1 MNTTPPNIKGYSI
14 TDLVYHGS
22 RTVVYR
28 GTRNNDHTPV
38 VLKFLNNSYPSFQEL
53 VQFRNQYTIAKNLDH
68 PGIIKIYSLE
78 SYHNTLVLVMED
90 FGGVSLE
97 EYTTDSLDQ
106 RAITDDVEHPGMLS
120 KQSLQQDLRKCPLNP
135 PILGDF
141 DIITPQNWG
150 AGGQN
155 QLNFV
160 SPIQEFLHIAIQ
172 IASILDELYRYR
184 VIHKDIKPR
193 NILINPSTS
202 QVKFIDFSIAS
213 LLPKESQILTSPNC
227 LEGTLAYLSPEQTG
241 RMNRGID
248 YRSDFY
254 STGVTFYKLLT
265 TELPFSTTDPMEL
278 VHCHI
283 AKQPLAAH
291 QRNPAI
297 PPLLSDII
305 SKLMAKNAE
314 DRYQSALGL
323 KYDLQQCSEH
333 WQRLG
338 AIAEIKLGSRD
349 ICDCFVIPEKLYGR
363 QAEVDTLLAT
373 FERVSQGTTEMIL
386 VAGFSGIGKTAVVHE
401 VQKPIVRQRGYFI
414 QGKFDQ
420 FQRNI
425 PFSAIVVALRDLM
438 EQLLTETDAQ
448 LQQWK
453 AEILSALGEN
463 GQVMVDV
470 IPELEGII
478 GKQPPAD
485 ELSGTAAQN
494 RFNLLFSKFIQVFTT
509 KEHPL
514 VIFLDDLQWADS
526 ASLKLL
532 QLLIAETHTIHLLL
546 IGAYRDNEVNPTH
559 PLMLTLSEMAKVGVP
574 LNTITLDPLSKSD
587 LNHLIADT
595 LTCGIELAEPLT
607 ELVAQKTKGN
617 PFFATQFLKSL
628 HHDRLITFNFDQGY
642 WQCDISE
649 IRCLALTDDV
659 VEFMAL
665 QLQKLPKE
673 TQDVLKLA
681 ACIGHQFDLNTLAII
696 HDKSPTETATSLWKS
711 LQEGLV
717 LPTTEIY
724 KFFTVN
730 SNSPSNTEEKLSQSS
745 IPDHQSPS
753 YKFLHDRVQQAAYF
767 LIPEDQKQLTH
778 LSIGQLLLKNIP
790 TAEREEK
797 IFDIVN
803 QLNYGLELITD
814 QAQRDELAQLN
825 RIAGEKA
832 KGATAYEAAFNYLT
846 VGLELLGQNS
856 WQRQYDLTLALYQ
869 AAAEVAYLNTDFEQ
883 MEQMVEVVLAQGKT
897 LLDKITAYQVLI
909 DAYKAQNQLEQAITT
924 GLQVLNL
931 LGIELPQQPS
941 PEDIELALKQT
952 QSALEGKEIEE
963 LMDLP
968 VMSDPEKLGAMT
980 ILSRLAPITYMT
992 NPLLY
997 PLVALKQ
1004 VNLSV
1009 QEGNSALSAVSY
1021 THYGILLWQ
1030 VCGDIN
1036 GNYRF
1041 GQLALGLLARFNAKQ
1056 LKCTVLYV
1064 VNITIKPWKMHV
1076 NETLTSLLD
1085 AYSVGIET
1093 GDFDNSAASALMYLE
1108 HSFWLGK
1115 ELTELDQTCANYHQR
1130 IDQLKQ
1136 EIPRQLIAIT
1146 WQGVLNLLGQAENSC
1161 CLKGEVYDEE
1171 IMLPLHQ
1178 EFNNLRA
1185 LYTLHLNKLF
1195 LCYLFQDYQ
1204 QASQQATIT
1213 ENYIDG
1219 VAALFLFALLYCYD
1233 SLTRLALY
1241 PKQNHAQQQQ
1251 SLDKIAKNQ
1260 DKIKTWAD
1268 HAPMNYLHKFYLV
1281 EAERYRVLG
1290 EKLEAMEYY
1299 DRAIAGA
1306 KENEYIQEEALANE
1320 LAAKFYLEWG
1330 KETIAQ
1336 AYLTRAY
1343 YGYSHWGAKAK
1354 VEDLEIRYPQFLSSI
1369 ITQKT
1374 TSLSTAETI
1383 TNITTQGVNTT
1394 TTNASTALDLATVI
1408 KASQALS
1415 GEIQL
1420 DKLLSTLMQVV
1431 MENAGADKCALILVK
1446 GERLVLEAMETAN
1459 LALVESMAVEESPD
1473 IPQSAINYVKRKS
1486 ETLVIN
1492 DITVETILAADPYF
1506 IRQQPRS
1513 LMCTPIINQ
1522 GKLIGLLYLENN
1534 LTTGAFTPDR
1544 LEILNLLT
1552 SQAAISLENAQLYS
1566 NLEDKV
1572 AERTAELAQAKQAA
1586 DAANQAKSEFLSN
1599 MSHELRT
1606 PLNGILGYAQI
1617 LKRDRDLGTRQID
1630 GLTIIEQSG
1639 NHLLTLINDIL
1650 DLSKIEARKMELYPR
1665 DLHLQSFLES
1675 VVGIIRMRALEKD
1688 IVCQY
1693 NPEDNLPHGIKA
1705 DEKRLRQVLLNL
1717 LGNAVKFTDHGE
1729 VTLNVKVISAPSKIT
1744 VADSGYDVAP
1754 LAPQLW
1760 GEQNSESPPKLG
1772 DLGGLTKTKG
1782 TRIHTSI
1789 QQGQKIDQSQKK
1801 TLLDAIASGGN
1812 QRQSLMGGT
1821 PKTALPPQDRT
1832 GSRSWGEPP
1841 LADYLAASLR
1851 FQVIDTG
1858 VGMTEEQL
1866 QKIFQPFE
1874 QVGDTQRRAAGTGLG
1889 LTITKQL
1896 VELMGAKLQVT
1907 SQLDYGSTFWF
1918 DVTFPVVETY
1928 QPQQQQKLGK
1938 IVGYIGSRRK
1948 VLIAEDKP
1956 ANRAVLQNMLEPLDF
1971 EIAMAENGQQEI
1983 ELAQQLQPDL
1993 ILTDLVM
2000 PVKTGFEAIA
2010 ELKNLPQMQDI
2021 PIIVVS
2027 ASVLDTDIEKSKLVG
2042 CQGFLS
2048 KPVDEQQLLEL
2059 LGEYL
2064 QLEWIYEED
2073 SQQTIAAARIE
2084 HPLVIP
2090 PPAEMEVLYELAMLG
2105 SMKKIRQRATYL
2117 EQLNTKY
2124 IPFAKKLK
2132 DLAEGFQEEKILE
2145 LVEKYLEMDNS

>member
-1 MNTTPPNIKGYSI
+1 MNTTPPKIKGYCI

-28 GTRNNDHTPV
+28 GTRTNDQKPV
-38 VLKFLNNSYPSFQEL
+38 VLKLLNNPYPSFQEL

-68 PGIIKIYSLE
+68 PGIIEIYSLE
-78 SYHNTLVLVMED
+78 SYQNTLVLVMED
-90 FGGVSLE
+90 FGGVSIE
-97 EYTTDSLDQ
+97 DYTTDSLDQ
-106 RAITDDVEHPGMLS
+106 EPSMLTE
-120 KQSLQQDLRKCPLNP
+120 QS
-135 PILGDF
+135 
-141 DIITPQNWG
+141 
-150 AGGQN
+150 
-155 QLNFV
+155 V
-160 SPIQEFLHIAIQ
+160 QEFLDIAIQ
-172 IASILDELYRYR
+172 IASILDELYRHR

-193 NILINPSTS
+193 NILINPKTS

-213 LLPKESQILTSPNC
+213 LLPKENQILTSPNC

-254 STGVTFYKLLT
+254 STGVTFYKVLT

-283 AKQPLAAH
+283 AKQPVAAH
-291 QRNPAI
+291 QRNSAI
-297 PPLLSDII
+297 PPLLSAII

-323 KYDLQQCSEH
+323 KYDLEQCSEH
-333 WQRLG
+333 LHRLG

-349 ICDCFVIPEKLYGR
+349 ICDRFVIPEKLYGR
-363 QAEVDTLLAT
+363 QPEVETLLEA
-373 FERVSQGTTEMIL
+373 FERVTQGATEMIL
-386 VAGFSGIGKTAVVHE
+386 VAGFSGIGKTAVVNE

-425 PFSAIVVALRDLM
+425 PFRAIVVALRDLM

-453 AEILSALGEN
+453 EKILSAVGEN

-470 IPELEGII
+470 IPELESII
-478 GKQPPAD
+478 GKQPPAE

-532 QLLIAETHTIHLLL
+532 QLLIAETNSSYLLL
-546 IGAYRDNEVNPTH
+546 IGAYRDNEVNSSH
-559 PLMLTLSEMAKVGVP
+559 PLMVTLSEMANVGVS
-574 LNTITLDPLSKSD
+574 LNTITLEPLSKSD

-628 HHDRLITFNFDQGY
+628 HHDRLITFNFEQGY
-642 WQCDISE
+642 WQCDIAQ

-681 ACIGHQFDLNTLAII
+681 ACIGHQFDLDTLAII
-696 HDKSPTETATSLWKS
+696 HDKSPSETAVYLWKS

-730 SNSPSNTEEKLSQSS
+730 SNSLSSTLEKLSQSS
-745 IPDHQSPS
+745 IPLWATPTLRENQSPT

-778 LSIGQLLLKNIP
+778 LTIGQLLLKNIP

-814 QAQRDELAQLN
+814 LPQRDELAQLN

-832 KGATAYEAAFNYLT
+832 KAATAYGAAFNYLT
-846 VGLELLGQNS
+846 VGLELLGENS

-869 AAAEVAYLNTDFEQ
+869 AAAEAAYLNTDFEQ
-883 MEQMVEVVLAQGKT
+883 MEQLVMVVLAEGKT
-897 LLDKITAYQVLI
+897 LLDKIKAYQVTI
-909 DAYKAQNQLEQAITT
+909 EAYKAQNRPEQAITT
-924 GLQVLNL
+924 GLQVLKL
-931 LGIELPQQPS
+931 LGIELPEQPS
-941 PEDIELALKQT
+941 PEDMGLALQQT
-952 QSALEGKEIEE
+952 QSHLEGKEIED
-963 LMDLP
+963 LIDLP
-968 VMSDPEKLGAMT
+968 VMTAPEKLAAMT
-980 ILSRLAPITYMT
+980 ILWRLIPVAYLTL
-992 NPLLY
+992 PLLFSL
-997 PLVALKQ
+997 LVLKQ
-1004 VNLSV
+1004 VNLSL
-1009 QEGNSALSAVSY
+1009 QNGNCAVSALSYATY
-1021 THYGILLWQ
+1021 AMILWK
-1030 VCGDIN
+1030 VGGDID

-1041 GQLALGLLARFNAKQ
+1041 GQLALRLLARFNDKQ
-1056 LKCTVLYV
+1056 LKCIV
-1064 VNITIKPWKMHV
+1064 VYAVNFATKPWKVHLK
-1076 NETLTSLLD
+1076 ETLTPLVE
-1085 AYSVGIET
+1085 AYSVGVET
-1093 GDFDNSAASALMYLE
+1093 GDFEYSAFCAYNYSE
-1108 HSFWLGK
+1108 HSFWLGNQ
-1115 ELTELDQTCANYHQR
+1115 LAELDQTCAKYHQG

-1136 EIPRQLIAIT
+1136 EIPRQLTAII
-1146 WQGVLNLLGQAENSC
+1146 WQGVLNLLGQAENYC
-1161 CLKGEVYDEE
+1161 CLRGEVYDEQT
-1171 IMLPLHQ
+1171 MLPLHH
-1178 EFNNLRA
+1178 EFNNVRA

-1204 QASQQATIT
+1204 QAWEQATIT
-1213 ENYIDG
+1213 ANYIDG
-1219 VAALFLFALLYCYD
+1219 VAALFVFALFYWYD

-1241 PKQNHAQQQQ
+1241 PQQNHAQQQQ
-1251 SLDKIAKNQ
+1251 SLDKIAHNQ
-1260 DKIKTWAD
+1260 HKLKTWAD

-1290 EKLEAMEYY
+1290 QKLEAIEYY

-1306 KENEYIQEEALANE
+1306 KENQYIQEEALANE

-1336 AYLTRAY
+1336 AYLTCAY

-1369 ITQKT
+1369 LTQKT
-1374 TSLSTAETI
+1374 INISTAETI
-1383 TNITTQGVNTT
+1383 TNLTNERVNRT
-1394 TTNASTALDLATVI
+1394 TTNPSTTLDLATVI
-1408 KASQALS
+1408 KASQAIS

-1420 DKLLSTLMQVV
+1420 DQLLSTLMQVV

-1446 GERLVLEAMETAN
+1446 GERLVLQAMESAN
-1459 LALVESMAVEESPD
+1459 QLPLVESMPVEESPD
-1473 IPQSAINYVKRKS
+1473 IPQSAINYVKRKL

-1492 DITVETILAADPYF
+1492 DITVDTILAADPYF
-1506 IRQQPRS
+1506 IHQQPRS

-1522 GKLIGLLYLENN
+1522 GKLIGLLYLENY

-1544 LEILNLLT
+1544 LEVLNLLT
-1552 SQAAISLENAQLYS
+1552 FQAAISIENAQLYS

-1572 AERTAELAQAKQAA
+1572 TERTAELAQAKQAA
-1586 DAANQAKSEFLSN
+1586 DAANQAKSDFLSN

-1617 LKRDRDLGTRQID
+1617 LKRNRDLGTREID
-1630 GLTIIEQSG
+1630 GLKIIEQSG

-1665 DLHLQSFLES
+1665 DLHLQSFIES

-1688 IVCQY
+1688 ILFQY

-1717 LGNAVKFTDHGE
+1717 LGNGVKFTDHGE
-1729 VTLNVKVISAPSKIT
+1729 VTLKVKVINL
-1744 VADSGYDVAP
+1744 DQ
-1754 LAPQLW
+1754 PQ
-1760 GEQNSESPPKLG
+1760 Q
-1772 DLGGLTKTKG
+1772 TK
-1782 TRIHTSI
+1782 
-1789 QQGQKIDQSQKK
+1789 
-1801 TLLDAIASGGN
+1801 
-1812 QRQSLMGGT
+1812 
-1821 PKTALPPQDRT
+1821 
-1832 GSRSWGEPP
+1832 
-1841 LADYLAASLR
+1841 LR

-1874 QVGDTQRRAAGTGLG
+1874 QVGDTQRRSAGTGLG
-1889 LTITKQL
+1889 LAITKQL

-1907 SQLDYGSTFWF
+1907 SEFGSGSTFWF
-1918 DVTFPVVETY
+1918 DVTFPLVETY
-1928 QPQQQQKLGK
+1928 QPQQQQSLGQ

-1948 VLIAEDKP
+1948 VLIAEDKA
-1956 ANRAVLQNMLEPLDF
+1956 ANRAVLQNMLEPLGF
-1971 EIAMAENGQQEI
+1971 EIVMAENGQEEI

-2010 ELKNLPQMQDI
+2010 ELRNLPQMQDI

-2027 ASVLDTDIEKSKLVG
+2027 ASVLDTDQEKSKLVG

-2048 KPVDEQQLLEL
+2048 KPVDEQQLLKL

-2073 SQQTIAAARIE
+2073 SQQTIAPASSE
-2084 HPLVIP
+2084 QPLVIP

-2117 EQLNTKY
+2117 QELDTKY

-2132 DLAEGFQEEKILE
+2132 DLAEGFQEQKILE
-2145 LVEKYLEMDNS
+2145 LVEKYLEIHNS

>member
-1 MNTTPPNIKGYSI
+1 MNTTPPNIKGYCI

-28 GTRNNDHTPV
+28 GTRNNDETPV
-38 VLKFLNNSYPSFQEL
+38 VLKFLNNPYPSFQEL

-68 PGIIKIYSLE
+68 PGIIQIYSLE
-78 SYHNTLVLVMED
+78 SYQNTLVLVMED

-97 EYTTDSLDQ
+97 DYTT
-106 RAITDDVEHPGMLS
+106 LS
-120 KQSLQQDLRKCPLNP
+120 FDLRK
-135 PILGDF
+135 
-141 DIITPQNWG
+141 
-150 AGGQN
+150 
-155 QLNFV
+155 
-160 SPIQEFLHIAIQ
+160 IQEFLHIAIQ
-172 IASILDELYRYR
+172 IASILDELYRHR

-193 NILINPSTS
+193 NILINPKTS
-202 QVKFIDFSIAS
+202 HVKLIDFSIAS
-213 LLPKESQILTSPNC
+213 LLPKESQILISPNC

-254 STGVTFYKLLT
+254 STGITFYKLLT

-283 AKQPLAAH
+283 AKQPLAPH
-291 QRNPAI
+291 QRNSAI
-297 PPLLSDII
+297 PPLLSAII

-323 KYDLQQCSEH
+323 KYDLEQCAEH
-333 WQRLG
+333 WDRLG
-338 AIAEIKLGSRD
+338 TSIEIKLGSRD
-349 ICDCFVIPEKLYGR
+349 ICDRFVIPEKLYGR
-363 QAEVDTLLAT
+363 QGEVDTLLAA
-373 FERVSQGTTEMIL
+373 FERVTQGTTEMIL
-386 VAGFSGIGKTAVVHE
+386 VAGFSGIGKTAVVNE

-425 PFSAIVVALRDLM
+425 PFSAIVQALRDLM
-438 EQLLTETDAQ
+438 EQLLTETDSQ

-453 AEILSALGEN
+453 AQLLSALGEN
-463 GQVMVDV
+463 GQVLVDV
-470 IPELEGII
+470 IPELESII

-526 ASLKLL
+526 ASIKLL
-532 QLLIAETHTIHLLL
+532 QLLMAETNTSYLLL

-559 PLMLTLSEMAKVGVP
+559 PLMLTLSEMANLGVS
-574 LNTITLDPLSKSD
+574 LNTITLEPLSKSD

-628 HHDRLITFNFDQGY
+628 HHDRLITFNFEQGY
-642 WQCDISE
+642 WQCDIAQ

-681 ACIGHQFDLNTLAII
+681 ACIGHQFDLDTLAII
-696 HDKSPTETATSLWKS
+696 HDKSPTETGTYLWKS

-730 SNSPSNTEEKLSQSS
+730 SNSPSSTLEKLSQSAITKS
-745 IPDHQSPS
+745 AITNHQSPS

-790 TAEREEK
+790 IAEREEK

-803 QLNYGLELITD
+803 QLNYGVELITD
-814 QAQRDELAQLN
+814 KTQRDELAQLN

-832 KGATAYEAAFNYLT
+832 KAATAYGAAFNYLT
-846 VGLELLGQNS
+846 VGLELLGENS

-869 AAAEVAYLNTDFEQ
+869 AAAEAAYLNTDFEQ
-883 MEQMVEVVLAQGKT
+883 MEQMVMVVLAQGKT
-897 LLDKITAYQVLI
+897 LLDKITAYEVSI
-909 DAYKAQNQLEQAITT
+909 DAYKAQSQNEQAITT
-924 GLQVLNL
+924 GLQVLKL

-941 PEDIELALKQT
+941 PEDIGLAVHQT
-952 QSALEGKEIEE
+952 QSGLEGKEIED
-963 LMDLP
+963 LIDLP
-968 VMSDPEKLGAMT
+968 VMTAPEKLAAMT
-980 ILSRLAPITYMT
+980 ILWRLMPVAYLTL
-992 NPLLY
+992 PLLF
-997 PLVALKQ
+997 PLVVLKE
-1004 VNLSV
+1004 VNLSL
-1009 QEGNSALSAVSY
+1009 QNGNCPVSAVSY
-1021 THYGILLWQ
+1021 AGYAVILWKLG
-1030 VCGDIN
+1030 GDMD

-1041 GQLALGLLARFNAKQ
+1041 GQLALTLLARFNAKQ
-1056 LKCTVLYV
+1056 LKSGVLLV
-1064 VNITIKPWKMHV
+1064 VNFGIKPWKVHLK
-1076 NETLTSLLD
+1076 ETLTSLLEG
-1085 AYSVGIET
+1085 YSVGLET
-1093 GDFDNSAASALMYLE
+1093 GDFDQSAFCAMFYLE

-1115 ELTELDQTCANYHQR
+1115 ELAELDQTCAKYHQG

-1136 EIPRQLIAIT
+1136 EMPRQFTAIN
-1146 WQGVLNLLGQAENSC
+1146 WQAVLNLLGQAEHYC
-1161 CLKGEVYDEE
+1161 CFKGEVYDEE

-1185 LYTLHLNKLF
+1185 IYTLHLNKLF

-1204 QASQQATIT
+1204 QAWQHATIT

-1219 VAALFLFALLYCYD
+1219 APAVFVFAVFYWYD

-1241 PKQNHAQQQQ
+1241 PEQNKAQQQQ
-1251 SLDKIAKNQ
+1251 SLDKIAHNQ
-1260 DKIKTWAD
+1260 DKLKTWAD

-1290 EKLEAMEYY
+1290 HLLEAMEYY

-1306 KENEYIQEEALANE
+1306 KENQYIQEEALANE
-1320 LAAKFYLEWG
+1320 LAAKFYFEWG

-1336 AYLTRAY
+1336 AYLSCAY

-1369 ITQKT
+1369 LSQKT
-1374 TSLSTAETI
+1374 INVSTGETI
-1383 TNITTQGVNTT
+1383 TNLTTQGVNTT

-1420 DKLLSTLMQVV
+1420 DQLLSTLMQVV

-1446 GERLVLEAMETAN
+1446 GESLVLQAMETAN
-1459 LALVESMAVEESPD
+1459 QVTFVESMPVEESPD

-1522 GKLIGLLYLENN
+1522 GQLIGLLYLENN
-1534 LTTGAFTPDR
+1534 LSTGAFTPDR

-1552 SQAAISLENAQLYS
+1552 SQAAISIENSLLYRQ
-1566 NLEDKV
+1566 LEDYSHTLEQKV
-1572 AERTAELAQAKQAA
+1572 EERTAQLAESNQQLAESNQQLKAAKQKA
-1586 DAANQAKSEFLSN
+1586 DTANEAKSEFLSN

-1617 LKRDRDLGTRQID
+1617 LKRNRDLGTREID

-1688 IVCQY
+1688 ILFEY
-1693 NPEDNLPHGIKA
+1693 HPEDNLPDGIKA

-1717 LGNAVKFTDHGE
+1717 LGNGIKFTDTGE
-1729 VTLNVKVISAPSKIT
+1729 VTLKVKVISAPSKIT

-1760 GEQNSESPPKLG
+1760 A
-1772 DLGGLTKTKG
+1772 GLF
-1782 TRIHTSI
+1782 H
-1789 QQGQKIDQSQKK
+1789 
-1801 TLLDAIASGGN
+1801 
-1812 QRQSLMGGT
+1812 
-1821 PKTALPPQDRT
+1821 
-1832 GSRSWGEPP
+1832 
-1841 LADYLAASLR
+1841 Y
-1851 FQVIDTG
+1851 
-1858 VGMTEEQL
+1858 
-1866 QKIFQPFE
+1866 
-1874 QVGDTQRRAAGTGLG
+1874 
-1889 LTITKQL
+1889 
-1896 VELMGAKLQVT
+1896 
-1907 SQLDYGSTFWF
+1907 
-1918 DVTFPVVETY
+1918 
-1928 QPQQQQKLGK
+1928 
-1938 IVGYIGSRRK
+1938 
-1948 VLIAEDKP
+1948 
-1956 ANRAVLQNMLEPLDF
+1956 
-1971 EIAMAENGQQEI
+1971 
-1983 ELAQQLQPDL
+1983 
-1993 ILTDLVM
+1993 
-2000 PVKTGFEAIA
+2000 
-2010 ELKNLPQMQDI
+2010 
-2021 PIIVVS
+2021 
-2027 ASVLDTDIEKSKLVG
+2027 
-2042 CQGFLS
+2042 
-2048 KPVDEQQLLEL
+2048 
-2059 LGEYL
+2059 
-2064 QLEWIYEED
+2064 
-2073 SQQTIAAARIE
+2073 
-2084 HPLVIP
+2084 H
-2090 PPAEMEVLYELAMLG
+2090 
-2105 SMKKIRQRATYL
+2105 
-2117 EQLNTKY
+2117 
-2124 IPFAKKLK
+2124 
-2132 DLAEGFQEEKILE
+2132 
-2145 LVEKYLEMDNS
+2145 